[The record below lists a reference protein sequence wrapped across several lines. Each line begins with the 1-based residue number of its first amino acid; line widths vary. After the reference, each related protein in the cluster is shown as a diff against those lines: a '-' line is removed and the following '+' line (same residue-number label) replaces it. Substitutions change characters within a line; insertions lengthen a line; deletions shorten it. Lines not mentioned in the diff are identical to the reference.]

1 MSLIIPRSSAQTLAL
16 RTNLLYDATLSP
28 NLGVEVRLDS
38 TWSAGINVGF
48 NAWDIDKEKNKKW
61 RHLLVSPNVRHYF
74 GHKRDSLCVYG
85 YAKDGAYGILRDSVV
100 TRRMQYF
107 EGNLIYSH
115 YNVGNAKIPFG
126 LYSAIKDRRL
136 QGDLLALGAKY
147 GYAWM
152 WAIRGYYWPGSHVQL
167 YMSDYETPN
176 CTTLVAGY
184 IFNYFPD
191 IKYIGFGCNKGKP
204 GELWEPKIIVVR
216 NMNYLKD
223 DLSNKQTEESV

>member
-48 NAWDIDKEKNKKW
+48 NAWDIDKSKNKKW

-107 EGNLIYSH
+107 EGNIIYSH

-147 GYAWM
+147 GYAWILARD
-152 WAIRGYYWPGSHVQL
+152 WRIEAEAGVAVGYAWFKEYDCDHCGTYYGKGDRIFLLPQL
-167 YMSDYETPN
+167 GIN
-176 CTTLVAGY
+176 VVY
-184 IFNYFPD
+184 IIN
-191 IKYIGFGCNKGKP
+191 
-204 GELWEPKIIVVR
+204 
-216 NMNYLKD
+216 
-223 DLSNKQTEESV
+223 

>member
-147 GYAWM
+147 GYAWILARD
-152 WAIRGYYWPGSHVQL
+152 WRIEAEAGVAVGYAWFKEYDCDHCGTYYGKGDRIFLLPQL
-167 YMSDYETPN
+167 GIN
-176 CTTLVAGY
+176 VVY
-184 IFNYFPD
+184 IIN
-191 IKYIGFGCNKGKP
+191 
-204 GELWEPKIIVVR
+204 
-216 NMNYLKD
+216 
-223 DLSNKQTEESV
+223 

>member
-1 MSLIIPRSSAQTLAL
+1 MHLFYKSTLTTFLLLGLIITRVSGQTMVL

-28 NLGVEVRLDS
+28 NIGAEVRLDS
-38 TWSAGINVGF
+38 TWTAGINVGF

-147 GYAWM
+147 GYAWILARD
-152 WAIRGYYWPGSHVQL
+152 WRIEAEAGVAVGYAWFKEYDCDHCGTYYGKGDRIFLLPQL
-167 YMSDYETPN
+167 GIN
-176 CTTLVAGY
+176 VVY
-184 IFNYFPD
+184 IIN
-191 IKYIGFGCNKGKP
+191 
-204 GELWEPKIIVVR
+204 
-216 NMNYLKD
+216 
-223 DLSNKQTEESV
+223 